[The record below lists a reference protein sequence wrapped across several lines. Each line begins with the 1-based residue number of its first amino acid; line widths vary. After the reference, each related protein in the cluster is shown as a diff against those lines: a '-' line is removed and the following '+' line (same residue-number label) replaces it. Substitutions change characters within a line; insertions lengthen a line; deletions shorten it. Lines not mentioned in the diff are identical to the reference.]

1 MRTLI
6 VSLNA
11 KFEHENP
18 APWYLKAACDIR
30 QGACGEVMVLSGTI
44 NDQPAHLYA
53 RILEARPDV
62 VGISCYIWNRDMAL
76 RLFQDLRAV
85 LPAVRLVAGGPEV
98 SHADG
103 ADAFLAAGV
112 DVVLAGEGE
121 ARFADLLAMYR
132 QETHACVHADAPAR
146 PLFAPPTEDGE
157 PDARQHLLWRSP
169 AAPLSPGEIP
179 SPCLPEFLAGIRGRI
194 AYVEASRGCP
204 YRCSYCLSSE
214 SPGVTRLPLEQV
226 FSDVDKVVRAGAK
239 VIKFVDRT
247 FNVSEARTLEIW
259 RHLLRYANEPVT
271 FHFEI
276 APDRISEAQLALLR
290 QAPPGLFQVEAGIQ
304 SVHPD
309 TLGHIRRQMDVDLA
323 LKRIASIREAGNV
336 HVHADLIVGLPQE
349 GMAEVAVSFDRLSQ
363 ASPHHLQVGFLKL
376 IRGTQIRREADRW
389 GYVSRTY
396 APYEVLSS
404 SALSARDML
413 LMKDFEETVE
423 RFRNSGRF
431 LLVMQWMLAGTDS
444 AFSLFLA
451 LTERLREQDL
461 LRRAVSSDTLFRF
474 LLHNLDLTAPDA
486 MAHASAVKLLSLD
499 WVCTHR
505 NPFLPDWLA
514 QDEKDEPPETKEV
527 LMAYGEQGDEKT
539 QGHKALHNRYHATAL
554 VLPEEVGVGVR
565 RVGGINHAARDNH
578 KVRVLVDVRR
588 VHPVLGRPEVVVLPD
603 LEV

>member
-18 APWYLKAACDIR
+18 APWYLKAACDVR

-53 RILEARPDV
+53 RILEAGPDV

-85 LPAVRLVAGGPEV
+85 LPALRLVAGGPEV

-103 ADAFLAAGV
+103 ADAFLMAGV

-121 ARFADLLAMYR
+121 ARFADLLAMYQ
-132 QETHACVHADAPAR
+132 QEK
-146 PLFAPPTEDGE
+146 E
-157 PDARQHLLWRSP
+157 PDDRQRLLWRTP
-169 AAPLSPGEIP
+169 AAPLSPGEIH

-214 SPGVTRLPLEQV
+214 SAGVTRLPLEQV

-259 RHLLRYANEPVT
+259 HHLLRYANEPVT

-276 APDRISEAQLALLR
+276 APDRISEAQLAVLR

-304 SVHPD
+304 SVHPE
-309 TLGHIRRQMDVDLA
+309 TLHHIRRQMDVDLA

-349 GMAEVAVSFDRLSQ
+349 GIAEVAVSFDKLSQ

-389 GYVSRTY
+389 GYVSRAY
-396 APYEVLSS
+396 APYEVLAS

-413 LMKDFEETVE
+413 LMKDFEETLE

-431 LLVMQWMLAGTDS
+431 LLVMQWMQTRAHS
-444 AFSLFLA
+444 AFALFQA

-461 LRRAVSSDTLFRF
+461 LRRAVSSDTLFQF
-474 LLHNLDLTAPDA
+474 LLRNLDLTFPDA
-486 MAHASAVKLLSLD
+486 VEHASAAKLLALD
-499 WVCTHR
+499 WVCAHR
-505 NPFLPDWLA
+505 NPFLPDWFA

-527 LMAYGEQGDEKT
+527 RLAYGEQGDEKS
-539 QGHKALHNRYHATAL
+539 QAQKALRNRYHATAL
-554 VLPEEVGVGVR
+554 VLPEGIGPGVR
-565 RVGGINHAARDNH
+565 QVEETNHAARCRH